1 MNFSH
6 NTHLYFLFRSILPK
20 RCRKTRLFFNPF
32 FNGSHSSTLVQII
45 GDKSPFL
52 CLFFSQIRL
61 ARVRSWCKD
70 AIKIESFLRLNKKNY
85 VSIPKVMLL
94 KQSLGFL
101 FNLGVYKLWIWISF
115 LSFVPWHS
123 FWWELKNS
131 AINKFSLSNIILAR
145 YMKISYM
152 YVMWNSAEKGQIL
165 KKLSREGPPGTR
177 TLYSPLGRAGLDK
190 FQKYSGIR

>member
-1 MNFSH
+1 MAQ
-6 NTHLYFLFRSILPK
+6 
-20 RCRKTRLFFNPF
+20 CRKAKLFSMVSRAALLF
-32 FNGSHSSTLVQII
+32 
-45 GDKSPFL
+45 KSLLTSYLSVP
-52 CLFFSQIRL
+52 
-61 ARVRSWCKD
+61 KD
-70 AIKIESFLRLNKKNY
+70 T
-85 VSIPKVMLL
+85 PL
-94 KQSLGFL
+94 KRSLGLL

-131 AINKFSLSNIILAR
+131 AIYKFSLSNIILAR

-177 TLYSPLGRAGLDK
+177 TLYSPLFFSKKHLHIHNKG
-190 FQKYSGIR
+190 F